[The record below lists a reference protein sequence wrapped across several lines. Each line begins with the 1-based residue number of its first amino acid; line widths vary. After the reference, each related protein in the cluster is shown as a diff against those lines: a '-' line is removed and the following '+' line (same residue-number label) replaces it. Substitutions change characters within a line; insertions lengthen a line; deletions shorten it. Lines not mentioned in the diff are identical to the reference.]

1 MFIVQD
7 LKRFQPRQSL
17 VGLVEPP
24 GSVRGGHDILLAVNY
39 LEYWK
44 KNMVAFMQIKS
55 GTNIVV
61 IEL

>member
-1 MFIVQD
+1 MFIIQD

-17 VGLVEPP
+17 VGLVEPL
-24 GSVRGGHDILLAVNY
+24 GSVRGGHDILFAVNY

-44 KNMVAFMQIKS
+44 KKMVAFMRTKS
-55 GTNIVV
+55 GTNIEV